1 MIKPQPGP
9 QEDCLKSAG
18 DIVIFG
24 GAAGG
29 GKSFALLMEAL
40 RHVRNPKFGAV
51 IFRRT
56 HKQIT
61 DEGGLWDKSGE
72 LYPLVG
78 GKPYGKTQWLF
89 PSGAK
94 ITFSHLQHEKDKYS
108 WDGSQVP
115 LIMFDELIHFCCTPD
130 TDVLTES
137 GWKPIADVVVGER
150 VVSLANDRAICLQP
164 VLGVPSFD
172 YDGELVSMFQK
183 RGVSFR
189 VTPNHRMVIDRQDEE
204 RTWEF
209 VRADYLEQTTQQ
221 IPRTGQWVDGQERQW
236 VEFPEPVGRGIGTNA
251 NSAERCLTDDYLEL
265 LGWYLSEGSSFIS
278 GKNAGR
284 STPEVAIAQ
293 TKPAPTL
300 DALMG
305 RLPWR
310 SHKLKRGGY
319 LICSRQLYDHFSPMG
334 DLYHKRVPRWVFALS
349 KRQQKIVFDAF
360 IAGDG
365 SYDAGGGCST
375 ALANEGLVDDIQEL
389 AFYCGMVS
397 VKTPYTNK
405 KGYKA
410 WRLSISRPE
419 RSATRVKPG
428 MCKREVYVGKVHCLR
443 VQGTNNFFMRHRGR
457 CCWTGNSESTFWY
470 LQTRNRSTSG
480 VKPYIRCTCNPDA
493 ESWVADLIAWWIDQ
507 ESGFPIPERS
517 GKLRWFYRVD
527 GKLVWGDTKQEML
540 DRYPDMAKDGIEP
553 QSLTFIGS
561 KLSDNKILLAADP
574 GYRAKLM
581 SQPLVEQER
590 LLKGN
595 WKIRPAAGLKFP
607 RTKWKLVEALPD
619 GAVEAWVRFWDK
631 AATEGG
637 TGARTAGVLMGRLK
651 QAAAEQLGY
660 RFIIANAVADRWGD
674 AEREAQ
680 IKATAELD
688 RATYGS
694 VATGMEQEPGSGGK
708 HSTWATVTALA
719 GFDAY
724 AERATTNK
732 AARWNPMA
740 AQQQVG
746 NIAILKT
753 GDWDWADFIRE
764 LDALAGDEDLDKSK
778 LKDQADAASGAF
790 KGLTQR
796 GNQVAGD
803 ILASGSR
810 DQDDRTK
817 LTDEELD
824 DPDTPDF
831 IRDLLQS
838 YREDNGGYGDD
849 R

>member
-1 MIKPQPGP
+1 VSQPTIKPQPGP
-9 QEDCLKSAG
+9 QEDCLKSSG

-115 LIMFDELIHFCCTPD
+115 LIMFDELIHF
-130 TDVLTES
+130 
-137 GWKPIADVVVGER
+137 
-150 VVSLANDRAICLQP
+150 
-164 VLGVPSFD
+164 
-172 YDGELVSMFQK
+172 
-183 RGVSFR
+183 
-189 VTPNHRMVIDRQDEE
+189 
-204 RTWEF
+204 
-209 VRADYLEQTTQQ
+209 
-221 IPRTGQWVDGQERQW
+221 
-236 VEFPEPVGRGIGTNA
+236 
-251 NSAERCLTDDYLEL
+251 
-265 LGWYLSEGSSFIS
+265 
-278 GKNAGR
+278 
-284 STPEVAIAQ
+284 
-293 TKPAPTL
+293 
-300 DALMG
+300 
-305 RLPWR
+305 
-310 SHKLKRGGY
+310 
-319 LICSRQLYDHFSPMG
+319 
-334 DLYHKRVPRWVFALS
+334 
-349 KRQQKIVFDAF
+349 
-360 IAGDG
+360 
-365 SYDAGGGCST
+365 
-375 ALANEGLVDDIQEL
+375 
-389 AFYCGMVS
+389 
-397 VKTPYTNK
+397 
-405 KGYKA
+405 
-410 WRLSISRPE
+410 
-419 RSATRVKPG
+419 
-428 MCKREVYVGKVHCLR
+428 
-443 VQGTNNFFMRHRGR
+443 
-457 CCWTGNSESTFWY
+457 SESTFWY

-507 ESGFPIPERS
+507 ETGFPIPERS

-527 GKLVWGDTKQEML
+527 GKLVWGDSKQEML
-540 DRYPDMAKDGIEP
+540 ERYPDMAADGIEA

-607 RTKWKLVEALPD
+607 RTKWKLVDTLPE
-619 GAVEAWVRFWDK
+619 GVEAWVRFWDK

-651 QAAAEQLGY
+651 QAAAEQMGY

-680 IKATAELD
+680 IKATAEMD
-688 RATYGS
+688 RATYGHVS
-694 VATGMEQEPGSGGK
+694 TGMEQEPGSGGK

-746 NIAILKT
+746 NIAVLKN

-764 LDALAGDEDLDKSK
+764 LDALAGDEALDKSK

-796 GNQVAGD
+796 GNTVAGD
-803 ILASGSR
+803 ILASGAR
-810 DQDDRTK
+810 DEDDRTK

-838 YREDNGGYGDD
+838 YREDKGGYGGD